1 MRLLERQTERE
12 TERERKR
19 GGLSGPSELFHVPAI
34 PASRFFIVQFGILQE
49 QIAKVSKLVS
59 GSRFI

>member
-12 TERERKR
+12 TERER

-34 PASRFFIVQFGILQE
+34 PASRFFYRSVRNTSRRTN
-49 QIAKVSKLVS
+49 SK
-59 GSRFI
+59 GQ